1 MEYLNYINDFKK
13 SIQSQISEFSFKVEN
28 YVAEIENKNKHFEK
42 LEEHINNQQNEISNY
57 HKVSFVKQL
66 DKQLEEQ
73 KKITEVHKLRLKSVQ
88 KINQTLREQNVKLKE
103 GVCEL
108 NYQEFDDEFISFIQ
122 NKKKFTKAK
131 LVDEIYKLY
140 SIIRGE
146 KNLTTHLQ
154 NEEAR
159 LAEKTQKKKKPKIK
173 KQTSTKEVENVE
185 EEKDDEVV
193 EEKQTSTK
201 EVEDV
206 EEEKDD
212 EVVEDKQQVEE
223 KKEDKE
229 EKDEEVFE
237 EKQQVKE
244 ELQVEDKGEQVQE
257 TTEEPPIEDTKINE
271 EEPTQPLITAE
282 VLDSIYTFKNV
293 DYNEIHY
300 KDKTYYL
307 NKSTNIIYRK
317 RKSGKVGKEYGKLN
331 DDFTIIKS

>member
-1 MEYLNYINDFKK
+1 MEYVNYINDFKK

-73 KKITEVHKLRLKSVQ
+73 KKITEVHKLRLKSMQ

-108 NYQEFDDEFISFIQ
+108 NYQEFDDEFVNFIQ

-131 LVDEIYKLY
+131 LVDEIHKLY

-159 LAEKTQKKKKPKIK
+159 LAEKTLKKKKSKVK
-173 KQTSTKEVENVE
+173 KQTSTKVNETVE
-185 EEKDDEVV
+185 EKVVEVTQEPVEEVV
-193 EEKQTSTK
+193 EQEQES
-201 EVEDV
+201 VE
-206 EEEKDD
+206 
-212 EVVEDKQQVEE
+212 EVVEPKQEQESVEE
-223 KKEDKE
+223 TV
-229 EKDEEVFE
+229 EEVVEIEQEQEPVE
-237 EKQQVKE
+237 EV
-244 ELQVEDKGEQVQE
+244 V
-257 TTEEPPIEDTKINE
+257 
-271 EEPTQPLITAE
+271 EPTQQLITAE
-282 VLDSIYTFKNV
+282 ILDSIYTHKNK

-300 KDKTYYL
+300 KEKTYYID
-307 NKSTNIIYRK
+307 KSTNTIYRK
-317 RKSGKVGKEYGKLN
+317 RKSGKVGKEYGTLN
-331 DDFTIIKS
+331 EDLTITKS